1 VQSRS
6 LLAPDLRAFVLP
18 FALLVPVAA
27 DSGGYWPTSWGWVT
41 LVLCWVGAL
50 VLVVGGTI
58 RFTAWEAIAAV
69 GLWLLLGWTLLSA
82 SWGSST
88 GRSLTEGERTVVY
101 ATALLTA
108 LLLVRRRSYPALFI
122 GIWGATPLVSAYALA
137 TRLFPER
144 LGSFDPIAGYRLS
157 EPIGYWNALGIFA
170 ALGAILAVGLAAR
183 ARSLLVVGLAAA
195 SLPLLVATLYFTFSR
210 GAWIAF
216 AAGLVGAVLLDARR
230 LQFVTA
236 LFVLSPGV
244 VAGLALAYSSD
255 ALTNRGAALASASR
269 EGHRMALVLATL
281 GVANGLLALL
291 LRQVE
296 GRLAVPVAARR
307 AYGIGLLG
315 VLAAALVLAFAHWG
329 SPSSLARRAYDSFA
343 GPPVQ
348 ADTNL
353 NRRLFNLSGN
363 GRLPQ
368 WRVAWHQYEA
378 HALLG
383 SGAGTYELAW
393 NQRRPYAAQVR
404 DAHNLYLEMLAE
416 LGPVGLV
423 LLVVALAAPAI
434 AAIRARRHALVPVAF
449 GAYAA
454 FLVHA
459 VVDWDWEI
467 PAITLAGIFCGA
479 GLLVAG
485 RSLEGTRELVR
496 PARAAALALVIIVA
510 GFGLVGLIGNRAV
523 AAAGHAADSGNW
535 RKVEARATTASRWAP
550 WSAKPWQLRA
560 EAQLADGRDAAAVAD
575 FRKAIAEDPQDWT
588 LWFGLAQASSSHS
601 RRVAL
606 ARALRLNPRSPE
618 IAEYMAANGI
628 RKVRP

>member
-1 VQSRS
+1 
-6 LLAPDLRAFVLP
+6 VLP
-18 FALLVPVAA
+18 LALLVPVAA
-27 DSGGYWPTSWGWVT
+27 DSGGYWPTSWGWLA
-41 LVLCWVGAL
+41 LVLCWVAGL
-50 VLVVGGTI
+50 VLVVGRTI
-58 RFTAWEAIAAV
+58 RFTTWEGTAVV

-88 GRSLTEGERTVVY
+88 GRSVTEGERTVVY
-101 ATALLTA
+101 ATALLAA
-108 LLLVRRRSYPALFI
+108 LLVVRRRSYTALFA
-122 GIWGATPLVSAYALA
+122 GIWGATALVSAYALA

-170 ALGAILAVGLAAR
+170 ALGAILAFGLAAR
-183 ARSLLVVGLAAA
+183 ARSLVLVGLAAA
-195 SLPLLVATLYFTFSR
+195 SLPLLVATVYFTFSR

-216 AAGLVGAVLLDARR
+216 AAGLVAAVLLDARR
-230 LQFVTA
+230 LQFMTA

-269 EGHRMALVLATL
+269 EGHRLALVLTTL
-281 GVANGLLALL
+281 GVANGLLAVLV
-291 LRQVE
+291 RRVE
-296 GRLAVPVAARR
+296 GRLSVSISVSVAARR
-307 AYGIGLLG
+307 AYGIVLLG
-315 VLAAALVLAFAHWG
+315 VTAAALVLVFAHWG

-348 ADTNL
+348 ANTNL

-368 WRVAWHQYEA
+368 WRVAWREYEA
-378 HALLG
+378 HPWLG

-423 LLVVALAAPAI
+423 LLVVAMAAPAI

-479 GLLVAG
+479 GLLVAA
-485 RSLEGTRELVR
+485 RARDGTHELVR
-496 PARAAALALVIIVA
+496 VGRAATLGLVIIIA

-535 RKVEARATTASRWAP
+535 RKVTAKVSTASRWAP

-560 EAQLADGRDAAAVAD
+560 EAQLAEGRRAAAVAN
-575 FRKAIAEDPQDWT
+575 FRKAIAEDPHDWT

-618 IAEYMAANGI
+618 IAEYMASNGI

>member
-1 VQSRS
+1 
-6 LLAPDLRAFVLP
+6 
-18 FALLVPVAA
+18 
-27 DSGGYWPTSWGWVT
+27 
-41 LVLCWVGAL
+41 
-50 VLVVGGTI
+50 VVC
-58 RFTAWEAIAAV
+58 
-69 GLWLLLGWTLLSA
+69 LWLLLGWTLLSS
-82 SWGSST
+82 SWRSST
-88 GRSLTEGERTVVY
+88 GRSVTEGERTVVY
-101 ATALLTA
+101 ATALLA
-108 LLLVRRRSYPALFI
+108 VLLVVRRSSYRALVA
-122 GIWGATPLVSAYALA
+122 GVWGAAALVSAYALA

-170 ALGAILAVGLAAR
+170 ALGAILAFGLAAR
-183 ARSLLVVGLAAA
+183 ARSLVLVGLAAA

-216 AAGLVGAVLLDARR
+216 AAGLVAVVLLDPRR
-230 LQFVTA
+230 LQFVTG
-236 LFVLSPGV
+236 LFALSPA
-244 VAGLALAYSSD
+244 VAVSLALAYSSD
-255 ALTNRGAALASASR
+255 ALTNRGAGLASASR
-269 EGHRMALVLATL
+269 EGHRLALVLATL
-281 GVANGLLALL
+281 GIANGLLAVV
-291 LRQVE
+291 LRRVG

-315 VLAAALVLAFAHWG
+315 VLVAALALAFAHWG
-329 SPSSLARRAYDSFA
+329 SPSTLTRRAYDSFA

-348 ADTNL
+348 ANTNL

-368 WRVAWHQYEA
+368 WRVAWREYEA
-378 HALLG
+378 HPWLG

-423 LLVVALAAPAI
+423 LLLVALAAPAM
-434 AAIRARRHALVPVAF
+434 AAIRARRHALVPAAF
-449 GAYAA
+449 GAYSA

-479 GLLVAG
+479 GLLVAA
-485 RSLEGTRELVR
+485 RARERTHELVR
-496 PARAAALALVIIVA
+496 IGRAAALALVLIVA

-523 AAAGHAADSGNW
+523 AAAGHAADAGNW
-535 RKVEARATTASRWAP
+535 RKVEAKTSTASRWAP
-550 WSAKPWQLRA
+550 WSAKAWQLRA
-560 EAQLADGRDAAAVAD
+560 EARLAEGRRAAAGAD
-575 FRKAIAEDPQDWT
+575 FRKAIAEDPRDWT
-588 LWFGLAQASSSHS
+588 LWFGLAQASRGHP